1 MMANRISQLSI
12 VQLMILPDTPMLSA
26 EYISRFGLDL
36 RYRILCKGVAQI
48 EDEGVVRTVA
58 ETELIC
64 VGNQD
69 MSFDEYVKARVVG
82 LLVVIFYNKLFVN
95 ETFDC
100 LDAQQ
105 KSPMDYILS
114 LYAAEWPDSF
124 ATLIDEF
131 IGDLGD
137 ELYKS
142 PEEID
147 GLLAQENSYELLKTG
162 EIGKNLTSYYS
173 KRAFGLPKILTQMA
187 EDAAKQ
193 VGGSK
198 LSRLIVEDIERNID
212 WRKSVDSSDQLAQ
225 ISRTKETNNFPRDNA
240 DLANF

>member
-1 MMANRISQLSI
+1 
-12 VQLMILPDTPMLSA
+12 
-26 EYISRFGLDL
+26 
-36 RYRILCKGVAQI
+36 
-48 EDEGVVRTVA
+48 
-58 ETELIC
+58 
-64 VGNQD
+64 
-69 MSFDEYVKARVVG
+69 
-82 LLVVIFYNKLFVN
+82 
-95 ETFDC
+95 
-100 LDAQQ
+100 
-105 KSPMDYILS
+105 MDYILS